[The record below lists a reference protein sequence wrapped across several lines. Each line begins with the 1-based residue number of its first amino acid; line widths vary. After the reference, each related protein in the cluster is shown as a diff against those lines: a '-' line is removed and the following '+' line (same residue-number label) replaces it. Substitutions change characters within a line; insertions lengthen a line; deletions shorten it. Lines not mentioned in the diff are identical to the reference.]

1 MDKKNHKFT
10 KNPNFKYKELIINTN
25 TPYGANDM
33 FEIYTS
39 LKDNRIYIASPNN
52 KKKVLDIYFT

>member
-1 MDKKNHKFT
+1 MDKKNHKST

-52 KKKVLDIYFT
+52 KKRF